1 MSELDEQIAND
12 EAARNVPDADP
23 VSENVEPNDL
33 HATEVE
39 ETTEDQI
46 EEDTDAAS
54 AKEESEF
61 EKRIARLAY
70 QEREARKQ
78 AKALQERLDRLEGK
92 SPALP
97 KDAEIEALAEQKAIE
112 LAKMKAYNDRANDIY
127 KSGCDKFPDFPQK
140 LEALKE
146 VGNIS
151 VPFVEA
157 VDDTGDAENIL
168 YYLGKNPDEAQ
179 RIMDLP
185 PHRMGTA
192 LGKLSAKLAA
202 PPPPKPQSKAPAP
215 IKPISG
221 KAKAEQTDEQMP
233 IDEYMRREDARMR
246 TSRYGR

>member
-12 EAARNVPDADP
+12 EAARNAPLDP
-23 VSENVEPNDL
+23 ITETVAQETQLSLSER
-33 HATEVE
+33 AA
-39 ETTEDQI
+39 EDQV
-46 EEDTDAAS
+46 EEDTDAAEQ
-54 AKEESEF
+54 KEEF

-97 KDAEIEALAEQKAIE
+97 RDQELEALAEQKAIE
-112 LAKMKAYNDRANDIY
+112 LAQVKVYNDRANAIY
-127 KSGCDKFPDFPQK
+127 KAGCEAFPDFAQK
-140 LEALKE
+140 LDALKE
-146 VGNIS
+146 VGNIT

-157 VDDTGDAENIL
+157 VDETGDAEKIL

-185 PHRMGTA
+185 AHRMGTA
-192 LGKLSAKLAA
+192 LGKLAARLAA
-202 PPPPKPQSKAPAP
+202 PPAPKPQSKAPAP

-221 KAKAEQTDEQMP
+221 KARAEQTDEQMP
-233 IDEYMRREDARMR
+233 IDEYMRREDARTR
-246 TSRYGR
+246 IARYGR